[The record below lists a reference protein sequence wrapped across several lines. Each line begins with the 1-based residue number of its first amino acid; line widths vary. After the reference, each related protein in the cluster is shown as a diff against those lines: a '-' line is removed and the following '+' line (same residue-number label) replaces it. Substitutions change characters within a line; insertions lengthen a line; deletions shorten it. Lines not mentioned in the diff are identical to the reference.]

1 MKLRIIIYLLFIF
14 TCNSQNSDWHSSIK
28 LSSEKLSS
36 SKSLSY
42 QAEYKIKHF
51 DNSDT
56 INFPK
61 LNYYILKKPS
71 DSILNFLVKINLID
85 YKQEKV
91 YDGNNNFYTIS
102 HNEKAI
108 EYLSIESF
116 GKSIVKN
123 NIFSDAIPKFLTKG
137 FESML
142 KRKDIDVSINEIKD
156 VNTLAWKIEFNFPTD
171 DEITLSKQIIYIDQK
186 TKLPYRLERFAKF
199 MGLQDEY
206 SSLEISNLKLDI
218 GIGED
223 FFQLGDSLKE
233 YSRKIITKES
243 MANGVNNNKKKSADS
258 ITNFIGFETINSI
271 GEKNK
276 IESTFYNDKLV
287 LIDFWHLACAP
298 CLKAMPKLNELYKK
312 YSGNGFIVLGLNPI
326 DLPVEK
332 EKIINQFLAKLKVD
346 YTNMYVTKK
355 TAEIY
360 NVSSFPS
367 FFLFKSG
374 KLIYSKVGYV
384 ENGFTELE
392 NMIKNN
398 LQ

>member
-1 MKLRIIIYLLFIF
+1 MLFIY
-14 TCNSQNSDWHSSIK
+14 TCNSQNNDWQSIIK

-42 QAEYKIKHF
+42 QAEYKIKYL

-56 INFPK
+56 TNFPK
-61 LNYYILKKPS
+61 LKYYVLKKPS

-91 YDGNNNFYTIS
+91 YDGNNNFYTIL
-102 HNEKAI
+102 HHEKAI

-123 NIFSDAIPKFLTKG
+123 NIFSDAIPKFLTTG
-137 FESML
+137 FENIL
-142 KRKDIDVSINEIKD
+142 KRQDINVSINEITD

-171 DEITLSKQIIYIDQK
+171 EENTLFKKIIYIDKK
-186 TKLPYRLERFAKF
+186 TKLPYRLEGYGEF
-199 MGLQDEY
+199 MGLQQQY

-218 GIGED
+218 GISED
-223 FFQLGDSLKE
+223 FFQLGDNLKE

-243 MANGVNNNKKKSADS
+243 IANRVNNNKVSTDT

-287 LIDFWHLACAP
+287 LIDFWYLGCAP
-298 CLKAMPKLNELYKK
+298 CLKAMPKLNELYRK
-312 YSGNGFIVLGLNPI
+312 YSGDGFIVLGLNPI
-326 DLPVEK
+326 DSPVEK
-332 EKIINQFLAKLKVD
+332 EKIINQFLTKLKVD
-346 YTNMYVTKK
+346 YTNMYVTKETMK
-355 TAEIY
+355 TY

-367 FFLFKSG
+367 VFLFKNG
-374 KLIYSKVGYV
+374 KIIYSKIGYV

>member
-1 MKLRIIIYLLFIF
+1 MKLRIIISLLFIY
-14 TCNSQNSDWHSSIK
+14 TCNSQNNDWQSIIK

-42 QAEYKIKHF
+42 QAEYKIKYL

-56 INFPK
+56 TNFPK
-61 LNYYILKKPS
+61 LKYYVLKKPS

-91 YDGNNNFYTIS
+91 YDGNNNFYTIL
-102 HNEKAI
+102 HHEKAI

-123 NIFSDAIPKFLTKG
+123 NIFSDAIPKFLTTG
-137 FESML
+137 FENIL
-142 KRKDIDVSINEIKD
+142 KRQDINVSINEITD

-171 DEITLSKQIIYIDQK
+171 EENTLFKKIIYIDKK
-186 TKLPYRLERFAKF
+186 TKLPYRLEGYGEF
-199 MGLQDEY
+199 MGLQQQY

-218 GIGED
+218 GISED
-223 FFQLGDSLKE
+223 FFQLGDNLKE

-243 MANGVNNNKKKSADS
+243 IANRVNNNKVSTDT

-287 LIDFWHLACAP
+287 LIDFWYLGCAP
-298 CLKAMPKLNELYKK
+298 CLKAMPKLNELYRK
-312 YSGNGFIVLGLNPI
+312 YSGDGFIVLGLNPI
-326 DLPVEK
+326 DSPVEK
-332 EKIINQFLAKLKVD
+332 EKIINQFLTKLKVD
-346 YTNMYVTKK
+346 YTNMYVTKETMK
-355 TAEIY
+355 TY

-367 FFLFKSG
+367 VFLFKNG
-374 KLIYSKVGYV
+374 KIIYSKIGYV

>member
-1 MKLRIIIYLLFIF
+1 MKLRIIIYLLFIY
-14 TCNSQNSDWHSSIK
+14 TCNSQNNDWQSIIK

-42 QAEYKIKHF
+42 QAEYKIKYL

-56 INFPK
+56 TNFPK
-61 LNYYILKKPS
+61 LKYYVLKKPS

-91 YDGNNNFYTIS
+91 YDGNNNFYTIL
-102 HNEKAI
+102 HHEKAI

-123 NIFSDAIPKFLTKG
+123 NIFSDAIPKFLTTG
-137 FESML
+137 FENIL
-142 KRKDIDVSINEIKD
+142 KRQDINVSINEITD

-171 DEITLSKQIIYIDQK
+171 EENTLFKKIIYIDKK
-186 TKLPYRLERFAKF
+186 TKLPYRLEGYGEF
-199 MGLQDEY
+199 MGLQQQY

-218 GIGED
+218 GISED
-223 FFQLGDSLKE
+223 FFQLGDNLKE

-243 MANGVNNNKKKSADS
+243 IANRVNNNKVSTDT

-287 LIDFWHLACAP
+287 LIDFWYLGCAP
-298 CLKAMPKLNELYKK
+298 CLKAMPKLNELYRK
-312 YSGNGFIVLGLNPI
+312 YSGDGFIVLGLNPI
-326 DLPVEK
+326 DSPVEK
-332 EKIINQFLAKLKVD
+332 EKIINQFLTKLKVD
-346 YTNMYVTKK
+346 YTNMYVTKETMK
-355 TAEIY
+355 TY

-367 FFLFKSG
+367 VFLFKNG
-374 KLIYSKVGYV
+374 KIIYSKIGYV

>member
-1 MKLRIIIYLLFIF
+1 MKLRIIVYLLFIY
-14 TCNSQNSDWHSSIK
+14 TCNSQNNDWQSIIK
-28 LSSEKLSS
+28 LCSEKLSS

-42 QAEYKIKHF
+42 QAEYKIKYL

-56 INFPK
+56 TNFPK
-61 LNYYILKKPS
+61 LKYYVLKKPS

-91 YDGNNNFYTIS
+91 YDGNNNFYTIL
-102 HNEKAI
+102 HHEKAI

-123 NIFSDAIPKFLTKG
+123 NIFSDAIPKFLTTG
-137 FESML
+137 FENIL
-142 KRKDIDVSINEIKD
+142 KRQDINVSINEITD

-171 DEITLSKQIIYIDQK
+171 EENTLFKKIIYIDKK
-186 TKLPYRLERFAKF
+186 TKLPYRLEGYGEF
-199 MGLQDEY
+199 MGLQQQY

-218 GIGED
+218 GISED
-223 FFQLGDSLKE
+223 FFQLGDNLKE

-243 MANGVNNNKKKSADS
+243 IANSVNNNKVSTDT
-258 ITNFIGFETINSI
+258 ITNFIGFEIINSI

-287 LIDFWHLACAP
+287 LIDFWYLGCAP
-298 CLKAMPKLNELYKK
+298 CLKAMPKLNELYRK
-312 YSGNGFIVLGLNPI
+312 YSGDGFIVLGLNPI
-326 DLPVEK
+326 DSPVEK
-332 EKIINQFLAKLKVD
+332 EKIINQFLTKLKVD
-346 YTNMYVTKK
+346 YTNMYVTKETMK
-355 TAEIY
+355 TY

-367 FFLFKSG
+367 VFLFKNG
-374 KLIYSKVGYV
+374 KLIYSKIGYV
-384 ENGFTELE
+384 ENGFTKLE